1 MSEELGKI
9 EKPSAAEFKKGRK
22 LYFVPA
28 IYEGKEL
35 PSDYLEKLD
44 KYWRQVEDQ
53 LNDLELKLGQ
63 VNKIFHELIPGSG
76 EEGLKALKDLN
87 ERSCQLAERRIEKG
101 SRLEAMEDA
110 ELLTEFMDWNRC
122 LAIGLQSQKVL
133 AKVYEAYIEAGKKRN
148 EFISKHIDETLKENE
163 TGLLFM
169 KEGHQVQFPSGI
181 EVFYI
186 APPALDEINRWL
198 RDQVAR
204 SSPEEETEN

>member
-63 VNKIFHELIPGSG
+63 VDKIFHELIPGSG
-76 EEGLKALKDLN
+76 EEGLKALKNLN

-110 ELLTEFMDWNRC
+110 ELLTEFMDWSRC
-122 LAIGLQSQKVL
+122 LSIGLQNQKVL